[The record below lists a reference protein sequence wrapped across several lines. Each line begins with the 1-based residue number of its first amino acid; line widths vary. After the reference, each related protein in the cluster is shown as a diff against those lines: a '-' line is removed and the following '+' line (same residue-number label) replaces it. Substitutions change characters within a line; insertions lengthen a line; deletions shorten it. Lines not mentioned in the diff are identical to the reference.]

1 MCTYYYLHYHHVS
14 PCPRSVEYALHYE
27 YCPNS
32 TIELAS
38 TATSS
43 SSPLSPIGLLSSPGS
58 SNANNHHQ
66 EQQLQLVQQPC
77 EELTY
82 APEYYSNNM
91 GNPPFHG
98 EHGGIAYYHDDNN
111 IGNGHHGSSPCATG
125 GCLVS
130 QHCSSGGCRL
140 DDLGGRWTCC
150 KCQRGGNTYR
160 WCVHPMRRVPDT
172 LCYHVVCQGCWAD
185 Q

>member
-14 PCPRSVEYALHYE
+14 PCARSVEYALHYS

-32 TIELAS
+32 TIELA
-38 TATSS
+38 AAAN
-43 SSPLSPIGLLSSPGS
+43 SSPLLSPAGTLSASGS
-58 SNANNHHQ
+58 SSTNNQ
-66 EQQLQLVQQPC
+66 QQQQLQLVQQPC

-82 APEYYSNNM
+82 APEYHNSDSN
-91 GNPPFHG
+91 
-98 EHGGIAYYHDDNN
+98 HGGVIYYHNDDNA
-111 IGNGHHGSSPCATG
+111 IGNVRGSGNDGSSPCATG

-160 WCVHPMRRVPDT
+160 WCVHPMKRVPDT

-185 Q
+185 HQ